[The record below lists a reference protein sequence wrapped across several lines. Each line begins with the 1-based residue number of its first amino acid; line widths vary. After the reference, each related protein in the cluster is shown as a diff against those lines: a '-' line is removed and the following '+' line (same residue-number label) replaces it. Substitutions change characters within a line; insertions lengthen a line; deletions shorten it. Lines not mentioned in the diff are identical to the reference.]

1 MIYSPLSFYTRS
13 VEKKLATGAAL
24 TAVGQ
29 PLVASIENGQQVV
42 SVAAGIAGEQF
53 AGFAVVQTSATP
65 VVPTTHVKV
74 ELSVVPATGLVTVSK
89 TPLAGTTMA
98 VRTDTGA
105 VVAVVSVTGTSV
117 DLGIASAGLTV
128 RLVYRYALTVAE
140 ARSLVGDVQPGG
152 YSGNTYGLIG
162 CAQEGV
168 IYTDQFNTSV
178 DFSAATALKLDAGGL
193 VSDQTGSGVAINA
206 RVVAVASADYPFLG
220 IEFDAL

>member
-13 VEKKLATGAAL
+13 VEKRLATGAVL

-29 PLVASIENGQQVV
+29 PLVASMEGGHQVV
-42 SVAAGIAGEQF
+42 SVSAGVAGESF
-53 AGFAVVQTSATP
+53 AGFAIAQTSAVP

-74 ELSVVPATGLVTVSK
+74 ETVVVPATGIVTVAK
-89 TPLAGTTMA
+89 APLAGTTAA

-105 VVAVVSVTGTSV
+105 TVAVASVTGTAV
-117 DLGIASAGLTV
+117 DLAVASAGLTV
-128 RLVYRYALTVAE
+128 RVIYRYTLTVAE

-168 IYTDQFNTSV
+168 IYTDQFDTSV
-178 DFSAATALKLDAGGL
+178 DFNTATSLKLDTGGL
-193 VSDQTGSGVAINA
+193 VSNQTGAGVTINA
-206 RVVAVASADYPFLG
+206 RVVATPSADYPFLG